1 MTAMTTETPSPAHL
15 WKGMSEEQRLQ
26 AADAFWREADS
37 ADQQIEA
44 MVLLAQKLKARPK
57 YIATLPVDKKAKH
70 LAHYVGMPD
79 VLAARLL
86 VSYHLGHQRPMMAAF
101 LDALGIVHDNG
112 LINDELSG
120 AVADDKL
127 KAGADGAGRRVPGR
141 RRAAVL
147 RDAAAAG
154 PRHVGRLASLSR
166 RVGLASLAGACLDC
180 RL

>member
-1 MTAMTTETPSPAHL
+1 MTTESPSPALL
-15 WKGMSEEQRLQ
+15 WKGMSEDQRLR

-44 MVLLAQKLKARPK
+44 MVLLAQKLKARPR
-57 YIATLPVDKKAKH
+57 YIATLPVEKKARH

-112 LINDELSG
+112 LINDDLAG
-120 AVADDKL
+120 AVPADTL
-127 KAGADGAGRRVPGR
+127 KAGADA
-141 RRAAVL
+141 L
-147 RDAAAAG
+147 AAAYPAAD
-154 PRHVGRLASLSR
+154 VRLYFETLLLQDPDTWG
-166 RVGLASLAGACLDC
+166 GLAPLARRGE
-180 RL
+180 